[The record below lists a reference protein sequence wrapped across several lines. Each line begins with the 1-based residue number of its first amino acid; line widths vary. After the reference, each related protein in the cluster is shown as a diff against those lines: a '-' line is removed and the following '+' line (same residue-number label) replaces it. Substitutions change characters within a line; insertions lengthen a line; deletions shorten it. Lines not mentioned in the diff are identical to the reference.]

1 MLYKYFHLPIIQYYT
16 FISEDADPAETLQSI
31 PADDIEYKNTSSH
44 RESVND
50 NGLLVHIRPTL
61 PRRQVE
67 TPFFSPTLAWRS
79 LLEELDFVENRNV
92 KNRSVLKENSTN
104 ERPIQPNQILQAQR
118 GTRSNLKQAT
128 WTPEQ
133 DLGEDNDDRAKE
145 LGCEDDSSS
154 DEYWSKTNGD
164 DGLLFYGSKTKTSNR
179 ETAMPVHTF
188 SLSLPRDVHL
198 HSRGMDTVN
207 ADDVC
212 KYYLMLTNFKKLKS
226 IPIHF
231 RFAFTKVSRNTR
243 QITIEIQ
250 SLIITDLINSRAVII
265 GCFIRTS
272 VAWSFIRKVLSM
284 RRIGKE

>member
-1 MLYKYFHLPIIQYYT
+1 M
-16 FISEDADPAETLQSI
+16 
-31 PADDIEYKNTSSH
+31 
-44 RESVND
+44 
-50 NGLLVHIRPTL
+50 HIRPTL

-79 LLEELDFVENRNV
+79 LLEELDFVENRNL

-118 GTRSNLKQAT
+118 ATRSNIKQAT

-133 DLGEDNDDRAKE
+133 DLGEDKDDRVKE
-145 LGCEDDSSS
+145 LSCEDDSSS

-164 DGLLFYGSKTKTSNR
+164 DNLLFYGSKTKTPNR
-179 ETAMPVHTF
+179 DTAMPVHTF

-198 HSRGMDTVN
+198 QHSRGMDTIN

-212 KYYLMLTNFKKLKS
+212 KFYPMIKTFKKLNS
-226 IPIHF
+226 TPVSS
-231 RFAFTKVSRNTR
+231 RFAFTKVSRSPR
-243 QITIEIQ
+243 QITKEIQ
-250 SLIITDLINSRAVII
+250 SPIIINLIRLMVVII

-272 VAWSFIRKVLSM
+272 AVWSFTRKVLSM
-284 RRIGKE
+284 KRIGKEWLQ